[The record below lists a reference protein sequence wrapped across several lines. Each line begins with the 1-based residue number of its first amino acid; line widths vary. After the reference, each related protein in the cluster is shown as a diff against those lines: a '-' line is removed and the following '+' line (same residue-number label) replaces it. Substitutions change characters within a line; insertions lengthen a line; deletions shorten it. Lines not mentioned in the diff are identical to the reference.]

1 MSWSSCSVA
10 LACSLSP
17 HILRTLGNKVG
28 VQTILLVIKNH
39 SQTEKKEIIPSV
51 SEKRGS
57 IMSFYFKLRANNRNM
72 VGRVDWDR
80 IMITTFIHYLLFGSC
95 LVARFFFFAVRLG
108 LVISYNWRQVARSV
122 HTMANFLGAT
132 MDATFTRYSNYILGG
147 FHAARF

>member
-28 VQTILLVIKNH
+28 AQTILLVIKNH

-95 LVARFFFFAVRLG
+95 LVARFFFCCSLG
-108 LVISYNWRQVARSV
+108 SGNLLQLTTSGTVGSYNGELSRCDHGCNIYQ
-122 HTMANFLGAT
+122 
-132 MDATFTRYSNYILGG
+132 IL
-147 FHAARF
+147 